1 MKTELMPCP
10 CCGNNAKPRQFRSG
24 ILKSR
29 TVHYVECVVCQLRTP
44 VELDIETAAETWNR
58 RAKTCYSAPKL
69 MPMGALTYAI
79 ACSHCKNRES
89 SLCEDCRCEVTSGF
103 ELDPDTLPAAPGIW
117 LEEEDELGVNRGW
130 KCSVCRGSVY
140 EMTSE
145 PYQFCPHCGA
155 PMNKFEVSM

>member
-1 MKTELMPCP
+1 MGLFKKLLHRHTS
-10 CCGNNAKPRQFRSG
+10 A
-24 ILKSR
+24 
-29 TVHYVECVVCQLRTP
+29 TVHIKP
-44 VELDIETAAETWNR
+44 N
-58 RAKTCYSAPKL
+58 

-79 ACSHCKNRES
+79 ACSHCKNQES
-89 SLCEDCRCEVTSGF
+89 DLCEACVCEIKSGF
-103 ELDPDTLPAAPGIW
+103 KLDPDTLPAAPGIW

-155 PMNKFEVSM
+155 KITRFTVRRNKP